1 MTTDEVKLEQW
12 QDEQIDYYNREDAN
26 EETLEDKS
34 KTDLHKEIQEVDNST
49 SE

>member
-26 EETLEDKS
+26 EETVEDKS
-34 KTDLHKEIQEVDNST
+34 KKDLYKEIQEVDNST